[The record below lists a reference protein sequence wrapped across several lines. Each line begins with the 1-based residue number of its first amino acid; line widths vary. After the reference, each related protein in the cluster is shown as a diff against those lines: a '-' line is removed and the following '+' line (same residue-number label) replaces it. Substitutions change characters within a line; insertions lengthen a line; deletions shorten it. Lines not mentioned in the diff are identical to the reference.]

1 MSEVTTDLVLTVNV
15 YNDRIPVFRSMI
27 AKLYQE
33 HRKAGFKIR
42 ILTEEEEDEFED
54 FITKVLDNY
63 KDDIT

>member
-1 MSEVTTDLVLTVNV
+1 MFTTTE
-15 YNDRIPVFRSMI
+15 
-27 AKLYQE
+27 LYQE